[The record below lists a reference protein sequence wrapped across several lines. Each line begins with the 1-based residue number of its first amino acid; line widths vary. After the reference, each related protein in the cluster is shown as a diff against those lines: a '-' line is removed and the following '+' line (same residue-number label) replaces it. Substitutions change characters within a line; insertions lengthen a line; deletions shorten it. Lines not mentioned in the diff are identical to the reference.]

1 MKAFWAGA
9 FAAAMLAGAAS
20 GAFADEVSNDGSA
33 PEWRYSSSLI
43 GEPKYP
49 ANFKHYDY
57 VNPDAPK
64 GGSLNQVAVGTF
76 DSLNPYVIQ
85 GVAAAG
91 LSEFGGGF
99 LYDTLMSD
107 ALDQASTQYPLIAEA
122 MQYPDDYSWVKFKLN
137 PKARWHDGEPI
148 TVDDVIWSFDVLKKQ
163 SPVYNKYYSD
173 VEKAEKTGENE
184 VKFTFSQT
192 GNRELPQILGQLAVL
207 PKHWW
212 EGTDAQGKKRDI
224 TRPTL
229 EIPLGSGAYK
239 IERVTPGRSIIWTR
253 VDDYWGKDL
262 PVHVGRNNFDRIAYE
277 YFFNEDA
284 TWEAFKKGGQYDYRL
299 ENRAQRWAEQY
310 NFPAVE
316 RGDIIQKSFP
326 YHAVGRMQGYF
337 MNTRHDKFQD
347 PRVRKALTYA
357 FDFET
362 MNRLMFFNQYNRIES
377 YFSGNELQL
386 DGAPSPAEQEILE
399 TVKDA
404 LPPEALTEEFKL
416 PVYDSPQATR
426 EHLRTALK
434 LFEEAGW
441 TLQGNKLVD
450 ANGKQFTIEFL
461 GRDPTDERIFNPF
474 VQNLRRIGIDARV
487 RIVDAAQYQARV
499 NDFDYDIITS
509 VIAQS
514 SSPGNEQRQMWGS
527 AAADFKGSRNYSGIK
542 NPAIDKLIDR
552 VIYAKD
558 REELVAATHALDR
571 ALLWNYYVIPQWYSD
586 HINVAYWNKFGMP
599 ENQPDYSGIDPFSW
613 WVDPAKEANLK
624 ARGD

>member
-9 FAAAMLAGAAS
+9 FAAAVLAGAIS

-33 PEWRYSSSLI
+33 LEWRYASSLI

-49 ANFKHYDY
+49 ADFKHYDY
-57 VNPDAPK
+57 VNPEAPK

-91 LSEFGGGF
+91 LSEFGGGL

-122 MQYPDDYSWVKFKLN
+122 LQYPDDYSWVKFKLN

-148 TVDDVIWSFDVLKKQ
+148 TVDDVIWSFEMLKKQ
-163 SPVYNKYYSD
+163 SLMYNKYYSD
-173 VEKAEKTGENE
+173 VEKAEKSGENE

-224 TRPTL
+224 SRPTL

-239 IERVTPGRSIIWTR
+239 IDRVTPGRSIIWAR

-316 RGDIIQKSFP
+316 RGDVIQKSFP
-326 YHAVGRMQGYF
+326 YHAVGRMQAYF
-337 MNTRHDKFQD
+337 MNTRRDKFED
-347 PRVRKALTYA
+347 PKVRKALTYA

-386 DGAPSPAEQEILE
+386 DSAPSPAEQEILE
-399 TVKDA
+399 TVKDT
-404 LPPEALTEEFKL
+404 LPPESLTEEFKL

-426 EHLRTALK
+426 ENLRAALK

-441 TLQGNKLVD
+441 TLKGNKLVD
-450 ANGKQFTIEFL
+450 ASGKPFTIEFL

-474 VQNLRRIGIDARV
+474 VQNLRRIGIDANV

-514 SSPGNEQRQMWGS
+514 SSPGNEQRDMWGS

-558 REELVAATHALDR
+558 RDELVAATHALDR